1 MGNNYQMKTPQ
12 VPTKKLLIL
21 GFLLLTQLVAAQTAN
36 EKILFGKVTSGEAA
50 IEKVNVLNATT
61 NQATTSNELGIFR
74 IPAKIGDALVF
85 SAVNLETKR
94 KVIQEEDLL
103 LEQLIIKMSES
114 TIPLEEVK
122 VNQYPNITA
131 ENLGI
136 IPYGQKKY
144 SPAERRVHEA
154 TTGGGLVP
162 LNPILNAIS
171 GRTAM
176 LKKEV
181 SAEKKERLLLQLDGW
196 FEQEYYVNTL
206 KISTNYIKGFHYYLI
221 EDTDFVRA
229 LKAKNKTLT
238 QFLVKGLALRY
249 NDTLTADK

>member
-1 MGNNYQMKTPQ
+1 MIGKIISND
-12 VPTKKLLIL
+12 
-21 GFLLLTQLVAAQTAN
+21 VA
-36 EKILFGKVTSGEAA
+36 V
-50 IEKVNVLNATT
+50 EKVNILNATT
-61 NQATTSNELGIFR
+61 GKATVSNELGIFN
-74 IPAKIGDALVF
+74 IPVKIGDALVF

-94 KVIQEEDLL
+94 RIILEEDLSQERVL
-103 LEQLIIKMSES
+103 IKMSERI
-114 TIPLEEVK
+114 TPLEEVK
-122 VNQYPNITA
+122 VNQNPNINA

-154 TTGGGLVP
+154 TTGSGIVP

-171 GRTAM
+171 GRTTM

-181 SAEKKERLLLQLDGW
+181 QVEKKERLLLQLDGW
-196 FEQEYYVNTL
+196 FEEDYYVNTL
-206 KISTNYIKGFHYYLI
+206 KIPADYIKGFHYFLI

-238 QFLVKGLALRY
+238 QFLIKGLALKY
-249 NDTLTADK
+249 KDSLLVEQK